1 MSGQLT
7 SASLLKHHKH
17 AVRPT
22 KSPNLIE
29 KQKRITLFF
38 LLNASFFFSTSPAAV
53 TTDTGLYDVCSVV
66 TATSLENKG
75 KDMKKDVI
83 T

>member
-1 MSGQLT
+1 M
-7 SASLLKHHKH
+7 
-17 AVRPT
+17 P
-22 KSPNLIE
+22 
-29 KQKRITLFF
+29 LFF
-38 LLNASFFFSTSPAAV
+38 PAAV

-75 KDMKKDVI
+75 KNMKKDVI